1 MRKRSVRAAALLM
14 ALSLLAGCTIAG
26 GPGGG
31 EDMNPDI
38 RISFDE
44 SGSQVLD
51 AVSQK
56 QYFVNYVFED
66 AKYKESEPAK
76 RVRGVS
82 GNALSFDGYST
93 WIAADGITENV
104 KGLTVSIWVAPRAY
118 ATRTD
123 GKLTGI
129 LSSMGAAGGFN
140 LGMYNYGTWCFEAIT
155 NRGSC
160 KLWSEEEIID
170 LYKWN
175 YLTAVF
181 DGETGQ
187 MRLYK
192 NGRQVASCETSATEI
207 KASDCGLRIGRAQDD
222 AAVED
227 VFAANMFGGLMD
239 ELEIYTGVLTDTQIR
254 EKYQRYGDTASL
266 AVAEQLWLDYEILS
280 DDRYAPQYHLRVSQ
294 NWQNETYGFFYYNG
308 YYHAFCQQNVLGPY
322 YTDGQRWGHFVS
334 TDLVHWE
341 EVTPALLPEDNGI
354 DNNHVFSGCA
364 ALMPG
369 GEPKLFYTGVNYSQ
383 SYLNLI
389 ATATPEDLSD
399 PKLTDWNKTGNVVI
413 DQGELSTPDSFRDP
427 FIYQEDGTYFML
439 IGGTN
444 REAGGGAVYCFR
456 AADDTLENWEYVSM
470 LYSGDSRKYSFLG
483 SCYELPNLFRLTNK
497 SGTVTRYMLMFSPIG
512 NINGVYYLLGDFDAK
527 TGTFTPDQEEPRRY
541 DVGPVSQVLCPSGF
555 YDTNTGRNLLI
566 TMSRTGMEAQERYD
580 SGWSTVMTLIKEV
593 SLSDSGELIVMP
605 IEEYNSLNKECL
617 LNLENAA
624 ISVKEANALLEN
636 ISGDMLRIEVTLNP
650 GSDREVGLFVKY
662 DAAGAEAVKIL
673 YNTEN
678 SRFQIDASKSSLDMR
693 NNGAGGG
700 TVELD
705 GEEIQLTVFV
715 DRAMVE
721 AYLNGKNQ
729 VTAFGYNTS
738 SDADG
743 LKIFSS
749 GNTAVIKSL
758 RVYALGSSTGYD
770 VPAFWG

>member
-44 SGSQVLD
+44 SGSQVLE

-56 QYFVNYVFED
+56 RYFVNYVFED

-93 WIAADGITENV
+93 WIAAEGITENV

-181 DGETGQ
+181 DGEKGQ

-207 KASDCGLRIGRAQDD
+207 KGSDCGLRIGRAQED

-239 ELEIYTGVLTDTQIR
+239 ELEIYTGVLTDTQIQ
-254 EKYQRYGDTASL
+254 EKYQRFGDTASL
-266 AVAEQLWLDYEILS
+266 DVAEQLWLDYEILS

-364 ALMPG
+364 ALMPN

-383 SYLNLI
+383 TYLNLI

-427 FIYQEDGTYFML
+427 FIYREDGTYFML

-444 REAGGGAVYCFR
+444 RETGGGAVYCFR

-483 SCYELPNLFRLTNK
+483 NCYELPNLFRLTNK

-527 TGTFTPDQEEPRRY
+527 TGTFTPDWEEPRRY

-566 TMSRTGMEAQERYD
+566 TMSRTGMEARERYD

-593 SLSDSGELIVMP
+593 SLSDSGELIIEP

-636 ISGDMLRIEVTLNP
+636 ISGDMLRIEVTLDP

-678 SRFQIDASKSSLDMR
+678 SQFQIDASKSSLDMR

-738 SDADG
+738 PDADG

>member
-1 MRKRSVRAAALLM
+1 MRKRSVRAAALMM

-207 KASDCGLRIGRAQDD
+207 KASDCGLLIGRAQDD

-266 AVAEQLWLDYEILS
+266 TVAEQLWLDYEILS

-364 ALMPG
+364 ALMPR

-383 SYLNLI
+383 TYLNLI

-444 REAGGGAVYCFR
+444 RETGGGAVYCFR

>member
-31 EDMNPDI
+31 GDMNPDI

-44 SGSQVLD
+44 SGSQVLE

-181 DGETGQ
+181 DGEKGQ

-207 KASDCGLRIGRAQDD
+207 KGSDCGLRIGRAQED

-254 EKYQRYGDTASL
+254 EKYQRYADTAFL
-266 AVAEQLWLDYEILS
+266 DVAEQLWLDYEILS

-364 ALMPG
+364 ALMPN

-383 SYLNLI
+383 TYLNLI

-444 REAGGGAVYCFR
+444 RETGGGAVYCFR

-527 TGTFTPDQEEPRRY
+527 TGTFTPDQEEPQRY

-566 TMSRTGMEAQERYD
+566 TMSRTGMEARERYD

-636 ISGDMLRIEVTLNP
+636 ISGDMLRIEVTLDP

-678 SRFQIDASKSSLDMR
+678 SQFQIDASKSSLDMR

-700 TVELD
+700 TVELA

-738 SDADG
+738 PDADG

-749 GNTAVIKSL
+749 GNTAAIKSL